1 MNSKE
6 FLNAV
11 KLVVKEKGIDEDVIY
26 EAMELALSSAYRK
39 NFNSR
44 ENVRVQID
52 RKKGDIK
59 VFSFLNVV
67 EFDEE
72 EGIDPETEITIEEI
86 NPDIQVG
93 DTIET
98 EVTPSDFGRVAAAT
112 AKQVVVQKIRE
123 AERNVIINEFSDKQ
137 DEMVTGTVEM
147 EDVRNYYIDFG
158 KTQGI
163 LPKTEIIP
171 GETIKMGSSIKVY
184 ITKVENNSKGPLIL
198 LSRSHYG
205 FVKRLFELEIPE
217 INEGLILVQSVAREA
232 GVRTKI
238 SVYSE
243 DENVDAVNASDVP
256 EVTLGSCI
264 GEKGSRIANILNELS
279 GEKIDIIPYDKD
291 NVKYIENALSPAKNV
306 KVFITDEKAKEA
318 LVIVDQDNLSLAI
331 GKKGLNVK
339 LASRLTRFKIDVKT
353 EEQAKELGINL
364 V

>member
-1 MNSKE
+1 
-6 FLNAV
+6 
-11 KLVVKEKGIDEDVIY
+11 
-26 EAMELALSSAYRK
+26 
-39 NFNSR
+39 
-44 ENVRVQID
+44 
-52 RKKGDIK
+52 
-59 VFSFLNVV
+59 
-67 EFDEE
+67 
-72 EGIDPETEITIEEI
+72 
-86 NPDIQVG
+86 
-93 DTIET
+93 
-98 EVTPSDFGRVAAAT
+98 
-112 AKQVVVQKIRE
+112 
-123 AERNVIINEFSDKQ
+123 
-137 DEMVTGTVEM
+137 M

-198 LSRSHYG
+198 LSRTHYG

-243 DENVDAVNASDVP
+243 DENVDAV
-256 EVTLGSCI
+256 GSCI

-306 KVFITDEKAKEA
+306 KVFITDEKAREA
-318 LVIVDQDNLSLAI
+318 LVIVDHDNLSLAI

-339 LASRLTRFKIDVKT
+339 LATRLTRFKIDVKT